1 MPLPFKPKYCEVEEV
16 SDGHVFLV
24 RLNRPSNLNSLHLNC
39 HLELDRV
46 WNYFEENPDLWVGV
60 LTGNGRAFCAGN
72 DLKATSGI
80 DSDGDGGTFAG
91 LEGKG
96 MPRSGFGGITERT
109 AIKPI
114 IAAVNGVAHG
124 GGFEVA
130 LSCDVIVAGPTADF
144 ALPEVRVGLYAAAG
158 GVIKLPRLIGYQ
170 NAMEMVLTGRR
181 VKGAE
186 AKAMGFV
193 QRWVGEGEDV
203 VKAALSLAD
212 EILLGSPDAVQASMD
227 VAKKSHS
234 SWEPLM
240 DAMQSQH
247 QLPTV
252 KRFMRGPN
260 AKEGPLAF
268 SQKRKPKWVSPKPLA
283 KL

>member
-1 MPLPFKPKYCEVEEV
+1 MPLPFKPKYCEVEEL
-16 SDGHVFLV
+16 SNGHIFLV
-24 RLNRPSNLNSLHLNC
+24 KLNRPNNLNSLHLNC
-39 HLELDRV
+39 HLELDKV
-46 WNYFEENPDLWVGV
+46 WNYFEENDDLWVGV

-80 DSDGDGGTFAG
+80 DSDGDGGTFKG
-91 LEGKG
+91 LEGKA
-96 MPRSGFGGITERT
+96 PPKSGFGGVTERA

-130 LSCDVIVAGPTADF
+130 LSCDIIVASPAADF

-170 NAMEMVLTGRR
+170 NAMEMILTGRR
-181 VKGAE
+181 VKGPE

-193 QRWVGEGEDV
+193 QRLAGEGEDV
-203 VKAALSLAD
+203 VKVALALAE
-212 EILLGSPDAVQASMD
+212 EIMLGSPDAMQASVD
-227 VAKKSHS
+227 VAKQTHF
-234 SWEPLM
+234 SWSPLM
-240 DAMQSQH
+240 DAMMSQH
-247 QLPTV
+247 KLPTV
-252 KRFMRGPN
+252 RRFQKGPN

-268 SQKRKPKWVSPKPLA
+268 SQKRKPNWVSPS

>member
-1 MPLPFKPKYCEVEEV
+1 MPLPFKPKYCEVEEL
-16 SDGHVFLV
+16 SGGHVFLV
-24 RLNRPSNLNSLHLNC
+24 RLNRPNNLNSLHLNC
-39 HLELDRV
+39 HLELDKV
-46 WNYFEENPDLWVGV
+46 WNYFEENDDLWVGV

-80 DSDGDGGTFAG
+80 DSDGDGGTFKD
-91 LEGKG
+91 LKGKT
-96 MPRSGFGGITERT
+96 PPKSGFGGVTERA

-130 LSCDVIVAGPTADF
+130 LSCDVIVASPAADF

-170 NAMEMVLTGRR
+170 NAMEMILTGRR

-186 AKAMGFV
+186 AKALGIA
-193 QRWVGEGEDV
+193 QRLCGEGEDV
-203 VKAALSLAD
+203 VKVALALAD
-212 EILLGSPDAVQASMD
+212 EIMLGSPDAMQASVD
-227 VAKKSHS
+227 VAKKTHS

-240 DAMQSQH
+240 EAMQKQH
-247 QLPTV
+247 AMPTV
-252 KRFMRGPN
+252 RRFQKGPN

-268 SQKRKPKWVSPKPLA
+268 SQKRKPNWVSPTPLA

>member
-1 MPLPFKPKYCEVEEV
+1 MPLPFAPKYCEVEELA
-16 SDGHVFLV
+16 DGHVFLV
-24 RLNRPSNLNSLHLNC
+24 RLNRPKNLNSLHLNC
-39 HLELDRV
+39 HIELDKV
-46 WNYFEENPDLWVGV
+46 WDYFEQNEDLWVGV

-80 DSDGDGGTFAG
+80 DSDGDGGTFKA

-96 MPRSGFGGITERT
+96 MPKSGFGGVTERA

-130 LSCDVIVAGPTADF
+130 LSCDVIVASPAADF

-158 GVIKLPRLIGYQ
+158 GVVKLPRLIGYQ
-170 NAMEMVLTGRR
+170 NAMEMILTGRR

-193 QRWVGEGEDV
+193 QRVVAEGEDV
-203 VKAALSLAD
+203 VQAALALAD

-227 VAKKSHS
+227 VAKQTHS
-234 SWEPLM
+234 TWSPLM
-240 DAMQSQH
+240 EAMQSQH
-247 QLPTV
+247 KLATV
-252 KRFMRGPN
+252 RRFQRGPN

>member
-1 MPLPFKPKYCEVEEV
+1 MPLPFKPKYCEVEELAG
-16 SDGHVFLV
+16 GHVFLV
-24 RLNRPSNLNSLHLNC
+24 RLNRPKNLNSLHLNC
-39 HLELDRV
+39 HLELDKV
-46 WNYFEENPDLWVGV
+46 WNYFEENDDLWVGV

-91 LEGKG
+91 LEGKT
-96 MPRSGFGGITERT
+96 MPKSGFGGITERT

-130 LSCDVIVAGPTADF
+130 LSCDVIVASPAADF

-186 AKAMGFV
+186 AKSMGFV
-193 QRWVGEGEDV
+193 QRLTGEGEDA
-203 VKAALSLAD
+203 VKMALALAD
-212 EILLGSPDAVQASMD
+212 EIMLGSPDAVQASVD
-227 VAKKSHS
+227 VAKQTHG
-234 SWEPLM
+234 SWAPLM
-240 DAMQSQH
+240 EAMQTQH
-247 QLPTV
+247 KMPTV
-252 KRFMRGPN
+252 RRFQKGPN

-268 SQKRKPKWVSPKPLA
+268 SQKRKPSWVSPTPLS